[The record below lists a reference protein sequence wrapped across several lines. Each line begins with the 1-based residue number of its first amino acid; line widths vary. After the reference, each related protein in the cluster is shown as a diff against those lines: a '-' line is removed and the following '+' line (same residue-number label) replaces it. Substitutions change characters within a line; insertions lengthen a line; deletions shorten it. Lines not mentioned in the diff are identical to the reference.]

1 MKRKLIAAAAVCA
14 VLILCSCEEPRATN
28 AVPDYPFETLHG
40 SWIRNG
46 NIGAMGV
53 TKLKSYTKNGKQLME
68 WTVQDV
74 TTTLECDAPDPAQK
88 GTTSPIQNPRP
99 GLYIFGWYE
108 YDATTDTS
116 APQKFM
122 SIKVAIEE
130 RDDIYMA
137 TDANGMGGLTM
148 TRVK

>member
-28 AVPDYPFETLHG
+28 AVPDFPLNTLHG

-68 WTVQDV
+68 WTVQDK
-74 TTTLECDAPDPAQK
+74 TTTLECK
-88 GTTSPIQNPRP
+88 SIIKKRP
-99 GLYIFGWYE
+99 SLYIFDWYE

-116 APQKFM
+116 VPQKFM
-122 SIKVAIEE
+122 TIKVAIEE

-137 TDANGMGGLTM
+137 TDAGNMGGLTM

>member
-1 MKRKLIAAAAVCA
+1 MKRKLTAAAAVCA

-28 AVPDYPFETLHG
+28 AVPDYPLNTLHG

-68 WTVQDV
+68 WTVQDA
-74 TTTLECDAPDPAQK
+74 TLTFECRN
-88 GTTSPIQNPRP
+88 IQNPRP
-99 GLYIFGWYE
+99 SLYIFDWHE
-108 YDATTDTS
+108 YDEATDNS
-116 APQKFM
+116 VPQKFM
-122 SIKVAIEE
+122 TIKVAIEE

>member
-28 AVPDYPFETLHG
+28 AVPDYPLNTLHG

-68 WTVQDV
+68 WTMQGG
-74 TTTLECDAPDPAQK
+74 TTTLVCRN
-88 GTTSPIQNPRP
+88 IQNPRP
-99 GLYIFGWYE
+99 SLYTFDWHE
-108 YDATTDTS
+108 YNATNNTT
-116 APQKFM
+116 ALQKFM